1 MDQDPSVKIPKIC
14 SICPLIC
21 DDYFPPQGIIPRVW
35 LGEGLY
41 CTRKET
47 YWSVQ
52 SQKNNILNSTTCKS
66 EKDY

>member
-47 YWSVQ
+47 Y
-52 SQKNNILNSTTCKS
+52 
-66 EKDY
+66 